1 MEFNMRIMSVK
12 EVDGLLKSIDLEN
25 YKIKNKNKYSDKK
38 LNEVV
43 DTLISES
50 EKFLNGETNE
60 VSEIKD
66 EVFDEGK

>member
-1 MEFNMRIMSVK
+1 MRIMSVK

>member
-1 MEFNMRIMSVK
+1 MSVK

>member
-1 MEFNMRIMSVK
+1 MRIMSVK
-12 EVDGLLKSIDLEN
+12 EVDKLLKNIGLEN
-25 YKIKNKNKYSDKK
+25 YKVKNKSKCSDKK

-50 EKFLNGETNE
+50 EKFLNGEINK
-60 VSEIKD
+60 VSEIKG

>member
-12 EVDGLLKSIDLEN
+12 EVDELLKNIDLEN
-25 YKIKNKNKYSDKK
+25 YKVKNKSKYSDKK

-50 EKFLNGETNE
+50 EKFLNGEINK
-60 VSEIKD
+60 VLEIKD

>member
-12 EVDGLLKSIDLEN
+12 EVDELLKKIDLEN
-25 YKIKNKNKYSDKK
+25 YKVKNKSKYSDKK

-50 EKFLNGETNE
+50 EKFLNGEINK

-66 EVFDEGK
+66 EVFDESK

>member
-1 MEFNMRIMSVK
+1 MRIMSVK
-12 EVDGLLKSIDLEN
+12 EVDELLKNIDLEN
-25 YKIKNKNKYSDKK
+25 YKVKNKSKYSDKK

-43 DTLISES
+43 DALISES
-50 EKFLNGETNE
+50 EKFLNGEINK